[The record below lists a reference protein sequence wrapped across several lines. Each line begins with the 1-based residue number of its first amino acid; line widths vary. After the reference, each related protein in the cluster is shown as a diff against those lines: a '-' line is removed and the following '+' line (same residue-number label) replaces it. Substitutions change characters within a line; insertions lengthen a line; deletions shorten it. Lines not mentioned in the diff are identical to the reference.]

1 MIYYNWFKFCSF
13 HKHYAVYSQD
23 WWLFKNLDWQ
33 WSRRFCSQNFGEYFK
48 SRKEKLYSKVCKKLN
63 VRKIAKLLD
72 IFLATSDVVE
82 KYAKII
88 QSNSSDNCAYRY
100 NIVILNLF
108 EPKLQLIITEPIFKN
123 KLQELF
129 TRIVE

>member
-1 MIYYNWFKFCSF
+1 M
-13 HKHYAVYSQD
+13 H
-23 WWLFKNLDWQ
+23 
-33 WSRRFCSQNFGEYFK
+33 
-48 SRKEKLYSKVCKKLN
+48 SKVCKKRN

-82 KYAKII
+82 EYAKII

>member
-1 MIYYNWFKFCSF
+1 M
-13 HKHYAVYSQD
+13 
-23 WWLFKNLDWQ
+23 
-33 WSRRFCSQNFGEYFK
+33 
-48 SRKEKLYSKVCKKLN
+48 YSKVCKKRY

-72 IFLATSDVVE
+72 IFLAAPDVVE

-88 QSNSSDNCAYRY
+88 QLNSPDNCAYRY
-100 NIVILNLF
+100 NIAILKLF

-129 TRIVE
+129 TRIVK

>member
-1 MIYYNWFKFCSF
+1 M
-13 HKHYAVYSQD
+13 
-23 WWLFKNLDWQ
+23 
-33 WSRRFCSQNFGEYFK
+33 
-48 SRKEKLYSKVCKKLN
+48 YSKVCNKRY

-72 IFLATSDVVE
+72 IFLATSDEVE